1 MICATDGRTLPLR
14 PLLLELAVLSS
25 DCGRLTTTLL
35 GAVLGG
41 VRCRLLWL
49 TGGGV
54 AAAAVR
60 GGVVTTPAWCSRTD
74 AASAAVAH
82 GAPAPAASSSSARA
96 ELERM
101 LLLLLLLPIRPL
113 LPSVESNGLRSGVA
127 GGLSVGPAAA
137 AAPVFVFKP
146 PELHMRT
153 LPPDAARWARSDRST
168 MALVA
173 YQVLLA
179 AHSSGGLP
187 LHAVGCGTSVT
198 FTASAL

>member
-1 MICATDGRTLPLR
+1 MALLLELERGSGTAASAGDLAALLRAAAQPPQEGRWRRSAAGCATAAARIGIPQTTAVAVQSALGCGSPGSSGCVIVMICATDGRTLPLR

-82 GAPAPAASSSSARA
+82 GAPAPA
-96 ELERM
+96 EL
-101 LLLLLLLPIRPL
+101 
-113 LPSVESNGLRSGVA
+113 
-127 GGLSVGPAAA
+127 LS
-137 AAPVFVFKP
+137 
-146 PELHMRT
+146 
-153 LPPDAARWARSDRST
+153 
-168 MALVA
+168 
-173 YQVLLA
+173 
-179 AHSSGGLP
+179 
-187 LHAVGCGTSVT
+187 
-198 FTASAL
+198 